1 MAKYNFYLSYTA
13 RDGKEYADALYETL
27 TEKGYSVFCAHRTLS
42 SGVRYAEAVV
52 NAISETDYFI
62 PIVTE
67 GFAQSPHALN
77 ELNLVIDRAQTRA
90 IPILPIVLAAELSP
104 EIRYYLASKQFLYN
118 SDAFD
123 GDIVASR
130 IEEVCGAEIKGKLV
144 YEKLSELLQGESSAQ
159 RNEALCQAM
168 EIVSDR
174 VGRKRTASRKDLEEI
189 YRLLPHVSGYLG
201 LPGGDK
207 KAGLS
212 DLMGRLRTVE
222 RTLRKYAEDDLICAA
237 LMLRIIYEEHEI
249 LADCVDEWT
258 GGDVT
263 QPYDLAQRREDQA
276 QFREIFEARFPAV
289 NLDNGIYSEED
300 VRFLR
305 ETERYIFAEAAP
317 WGGRVADV
325 RPDRKV
331 LSEDEEIL
339 QSVANF
345 MQEGNKLFDVL
356 QAKGMAGE
364 DFLKCL
370 LTSYERLKNYCRI
383 VGASEVAAQCIERI
397 AEIRQ
402 ALAGQSDTASAGNET
417 AENGIR
423 SLLGLTV
430 AGSGDYDVFISFKS
444 EDSDMAEKIYHLCQE
459 HLLVPFWSK
468 LSLPAL
474 SKSEYA
480 SAIDNALDRARHF
493 VVVLSD
499 LSYMEADWVKYE
511 MESYR
516 SEIREGRKPDS
527 NFIIV
532 ATDPVY
538 DEIIGSNKKVL
549 PYQFRSCQIIRMSE
563 YRENLLPYLR

>member
-104 EIRYYLASKQFLYN
+104 EIRYYLANKQFLYN

-276 QFREIFEARFPAV
+276 QFREIFEACFPAV

-383 VGASEVAAQCIERI
+383 VGASEVAAQCIDRI

>member
-13 RDGKEYADALYETL
+13 RDGREYADALYEAL
-27 TEKGYSVFCAHRTLS
+27 TGKGYRVFCAHRSLS

-52 NAISETDYFI
+52 DAISETDYFI

-67 GFAQSPHALN
+67 EFTRSPHALN
-77 ELNLVIDRAQTRA
+77 ELNLAFDRAQTRA
-90 IPILPIVLAAELSP
+90 IPILPVVLTADLSFSL
-104 EIRYYLASKQFLYN
+104 RYYLSDRQFLYD
-118 SDAFD
+118 SDRFD
-123 GDIVASR
+123 CDSVVAR
-130 IEEVCGAEIKGKLV
+130 IEEVCGAELKGKLV
-144 YEKLSELLQGESSAQ
+144 YEKLSELLQGDDSAQ

-168 EIVSDR
+168 EIVCAR
-174 VGRKRTASRKDLEEI
+174 VGRKGTANRRDLEEVC
-189 YRLLPHVSGYLG
+189 RLLPYISGYHG
-201 LPGGDK
+201 LPDAEK

-212 DLMGRLRTVE
+212 NLMSRVRAVVQSLRTH
-222 RTLRKYAEDDLICAA
+222 AEDDLISAA
-237 LMLRIIYEEHEI
+237 LMLRIIFEEHEI
-249 LADCVDEWT
+249 LAACVDEWT

-263 QPYDLAQRREDQA
+263 QPYDLAQRREDQEK
-276 QFREIFEARFPAV
+276 FREIYESLFPAV

-305 ETERYIFAEAAP
+305 ETGRYIFSESSP
-317 WGGRVADV
+317 RGGRVADV

-364 DFLKCL
+364 EFLKCL

-383 VGASEVAAQCIERI
+383 VGASEVASQCIDRI

-402 ALAGQSDTASAGNET
+402 ALAGQPDTASAGNET

-480 SAIDNALDRARHF
+480 SAIDSALDRARHF

-532 ATDPVY
+532 ATDSVY

-563 YRENLLPYLR
+563 YRENLPPYLR